1 LLAALLRIAQVR
13 TTDNFFEIGGDSL
26 SAVRLTQ
33 AARATFDVVLPIRTV
48 FNRPVVSDL
57 ADAIEELRCA
67 TIPEAHQVCTQDA
80 PIPVRLLAE
89 PGLFEE
95 ILEL

>member
-1 LLAALLRIAQVR
+1 MLATLLGIAQVR

-33 AARATFDVVLPIRTV
+33 AARAAFDVVLPIRTV
-48 FNRPVVSDL
+48 FNRPHVSDL
-57 ADAIEELRCA
+57 ADAIDELRRA
-67 TIPEAHQVCTQDA
+67 TIPEAPQVRTQDA

-89 PGLFEE
+89 PGFLEE